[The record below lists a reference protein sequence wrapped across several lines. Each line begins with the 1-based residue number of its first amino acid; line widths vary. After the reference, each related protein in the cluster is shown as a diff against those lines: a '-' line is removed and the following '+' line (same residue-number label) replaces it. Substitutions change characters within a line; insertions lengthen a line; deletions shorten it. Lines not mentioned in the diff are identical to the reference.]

1 MKHKAFTLL
10 ELLIVIGI
18 IGVLMALATVAYS
31 SAQIG
36 GRNARRKQDVIA
48 IQNALEQY
56 YSANSFKY
64 PVGSCTAAS
73 TYLKSAWPLDPGT
86 GLDYPGVSDSNQCT
100 ETTYCICAEMEASGG
115 ASSTSGNSAINC
127 NWSGGKTYYCVGNLQ

>member
-1 MKHKAFTLL
+1 MKNKAFTLL

-56 YSANSFKY
+56 YSVNSYKY
-64 PVGSCTAAS
+64 PSGPCTEAS
-73 TYLKSAWPLDPGT
+73 TYLKSTWPTDPT
-86 GLDYPGVSDSNQCT
+86 SGLDYAGVSDGNQCT
-100 ETTYCICAEMEASGG
+100 ATDYCICAVMEASGAG
-115 ASSTSGNSAINC
+115 PSASGNSAADC
-127 NWSGGKTYYCVGNLQ
+127 DWAGGKTNYCVGNLQ